1 MPSDAPDRSAPDQE
15 RPIAMF
21 LALREIRHA
30 RLRTLLIVMVIA
42 LVAWLVFLLS
52 GLANGLASDNGASL
66 EKMDAEGLVFERD
79 VRLFLHRSILPMDAV
94 AEAAQVE
101 GVSAATPIGH
111 LTVTVMDDTGA
122 DRIDATVLGIDP
134 AGFLAPDPDSGVALT
149 DAPAGGVVVDD
160 EFKDHG
166 IGLGDTIQV
175 TPSGEVYTVVG
186 FTSGEKYNHLPVI
199 FMPLADWQALKFKSP
214 EEAGGLTDP
223 ISAVVVRGDRGV
235 LDRIAAA
242 MPGVETATRQDVIQ
256 ALPGYSSEMA
266 TVSTILAFLFVI
278 AALVMAVFF
287 YVITLQKTSLF
298 GVLKAIGASTRSL
311 AVDLVGQV
319 AVLTVIGAAIGA
331 LLANIVSALIPANV
345 PFSLSND
352 VVILYGLVLLVVA
365 VLGSLLSAWRI
376 ARIDPLLAIGRVD

>member
-1 MPSDAPDRSAPDQE
+1 
-15 RPIAMF
+15 
-21 LALREIRHA
+21 
-30 RLRTLLIVMVIA
+30 
-42 LVAWLVFLLS
+42 
-52 GLANGLASDNGASL
+52 
-66 EKMDAEGLVFERD
+66 
-79 VRLFLHRSILPMDAV
+79 
-94 AEAAQVE
+94 
-101 GVSAATPIGH
+101 
-111 LTVTVMDDTGA
+111 
-122 DRIDATVLGIDP
+122 
-134 AGFLAPDPDSGVALT
+134 
-149 DAPAGGVVVDD
+149 
-160 EFKDHG
+160 
-166 IGLGDTIQV
+166 
-175 TPSGEVYTVVG
+175 
-186 FTSGEKYNHLPVI
+186 
-199 FMPLADWQALKFKSP
+199 
-214 EEAGGLTDP
+214 
-223 ISAVVVRGDRGV
+223 
-235 LDRIAAA
+235 
-242 MPGVETATRQDVIQ
+242 VIQ

>member
-1 MPSDAPDRSAPDQE
+1 
-15 RPIAMF
+15 MF

-30 RLRTLLIVMVIA
+30 RLRTLLIVSVIA

-66 EKMDAEGLVFERD
+66 EKMDAAGLVFEQD
-79 VRLFLHRSILPMDAV
+79 VRLFLHRSILPMSMVDEV
-94 AEAAQVE
+94 AQVD
-101 GVSAATPIGH
+101 GVTAATPIGH
-111 LTVTVMDDTGA
+111 LTVTMVDASGA
-122 DRIDATVLGIDP
+122 NRIDATVLGIEP
-134 AGFLAPDPDSGVALT
+134 GSFLAPDVDSGVPLI

-166 IGLGDTIQV
+166 VNIGDTITV
-175 TPSGEVYTVVG
+175 TPSGQTYTVAG
-186 FTSGEKYNHLPVI
+186 FTSGEKYNHLPVV
-199 FMPLADWQALKFKSP
+199 FMPIGEWQSLKFATP

-223 ISAVVVRGDRGV
+223 ISAVVVQGDDGV
-235 LDRIAAA
+235 LDAIATAI
-242 MPGVETATRQDVIQ
+242 PSVEPATRQAVIE

-266 TVSTILAFLFVI
+266 TVSTILVFLFVI

-311 AVDLVGQV
+311 AIDLVGQV
-319 AVLTVIGAAIGA
+319 AVLTLIGAAIGA
-331 LLANIVSALIPANV
+331 LLANVVSALIPANV

-352 VVILYGLVLLVVA
+352 LVIVYALVLLAVA